1 MTRKTVVIALLDKAW
16 PPDHSF
22 VNGMLAGEAGQQPDL
37 QLRLCVSR
45 NCGSDL
51 RARAY
56 RSAACIPRLFTRR
69 GIGRVWNFWQVLR
82 LIHYQASREKKR
94 GKRVALFVRNDP
106 IYLLAAS
113 LLRGLVD
120 RLVFQSSFPHEEY
133 SGHTFKRYVAKYLY
147 RIAGGGVDIVT
158 GVSPEGVARAA
169 LLCPSAT
176 GGPHIPLLAD
186 LPVIRHAHRRCIDPV
201 VGPVFVYIGA
211 HSPRRGIETVLAS
224 IVRAV
229 AQGAVAR
236 FRFVGAAEADEN
248 RLRQVH
254 GVNELIERDI
264 VSLECPVPRHEIPQI
279 LAGCDVGMSLI
290 SPKPVYYES
299 SPTKLAEYM
308 GAGLA
313 VLASRGIPMQERLVT
328 ESHGGQLVDWGVA
341 TIAAGFR
348 AMCTDS
354 AAVSA
359 YRENAELFARRSLQ
373 YRSYLPQFRRLL
385 GLA

>member
-1 MTRKTVVIALLDKAW
+1 MTQKTVVIALLDKAW

-22 VNGMLAGEAGQQPDL
+22 VNGMLAGEAGQQPDFHV
-37 QLRLCVSR
+37 RLCVSR
-45 NCGSDL
+45 ASGHDV
-51 RARAY
+51 RPRPY
-56 RSAACIPRLFTRR
+56 RSSVCIPRLYPRR
-69 GIGRVWNFWQVLR
+69 RSGRLWNLWVVLR
-82 LIHYQASREKKR
+82 LIRYQAGRETER
-94 GKRVALFVRNDP
+94 GKRVVLFVRNDP

-113 LLRGLVD
+113 LLRGRVD

-133 SGHTFKRYVAKYLY
+133 SGHTLKRYVAKYLY

-229 AQGAVAR
+229 GQGAVAR
-236 FRFVGAAEADEN
+236 FRFVGAIEADEN
-248 RLRQVH
+248 RLRQVQ
-254 GVNELIERDI
+254 GVDELIELDI
-264 VSLECPVPRHEIPQI
+264 LRLERPVLRHEIPEI
-279 LAGCDVGMSLI
+279 LADCDIGVSLI
-290 SPKPVYYES
+290 PPSPVYYES
-299 SPTKLAEYM
+299 SPTKLGEYM

-313 VLASRGIPMQERLVT
+313 VLASRGIPMQERFVQGAN
-328 ESHGGQLVDWGVA
+328 GGMLVDWGIA
-341 TIAAGFR
+341 TIAEGFKT
-348 AMCTDS
+348 MCTDS
-354 AAVSA
+354 AAVSV